1 MSHMFRRA
9 TLRLSPIVRTSIGQ
23 ACRRQSPLHLRFE
36 PATISL
42 SCRRTYAKESSP
54 EEEDA
59 TAKAKEL
66 SQKAVEREERLV
78 TSGTSAQAKENDRPW
93 QRESS
98 SAQPES
104 TSPDPSKG
112 DRSKGMRLRFL
123 RIFCICGCVLTLTR
137 PAFDHTDASP
147 QTHPTD
153 AFPPRAR
160 TH

>member
-1 MSHMFRRA
+1 MFRRA
-9 TLRLSPIVRTSIGQ
+9 TLRLSPIVRTGPGQ

-36 PATISL
+36 PAIIPL
-42 SCRRTYAKESSP
+42 SCRRTYAKETSP

-59 TAKAKEL
+59 AAKATEL
-66 SQKAVEREERLV
+66 SQRAVEREERLV

-112 DRSKGMRLRFL
+112 DRSKGTPLRCL
-123 RIFCICGCVLTLTR
+123 RIFWIYGCVLTLTR
-137 PAFDHTDASP
+137 PAFDDTDASP
-147 QTHPTD
+147 QTHSTD
-153 AFPPRAR
+153 AFPPRTR
-160 TH
+160 THQ